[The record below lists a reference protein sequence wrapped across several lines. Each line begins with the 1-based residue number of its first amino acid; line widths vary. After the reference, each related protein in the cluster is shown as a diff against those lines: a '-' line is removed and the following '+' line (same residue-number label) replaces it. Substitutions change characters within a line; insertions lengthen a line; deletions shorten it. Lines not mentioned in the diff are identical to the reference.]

1 MSRKQE
7 LYNQRSRKL
16 GKIKMKS
23 LITNYGLKKNNWAW
37 QLMPVRDYNYLRQ
50 RTVGSRFKGWVKS

>member
-1 MSRKQE
+1 
-7 LYNQRSRKL
+7 
-16 GKIKMKS
+16 MKS